1 MYKKINVNLIH
12 DWAISSV
19 VVLKACCQR
28 FSCFSRDFSLLDKE
42 EDGGGEG
49 CGGKVICY
57 HTWARLELNSKIFMC
72 CTKWLADTKMVKK
85 TEAAVKVM
93 R

>member
-28 FSCFSRDFSLLDKE
+28 FSCFSRGFSLLDKE
-42 EDGGGEG
+42 EDGGG
-49 CGGKVICY
+49 GGLWGQSNLLPYLSSIG
-57 HTWARLELNSKIFMC
+57 
-72 CTKWLADTKMVKK
+72 TKF
-85 TEAAVKVM
+85 
-93 R
+93 